1 VIRALELDYHL
12 ARAGQAVGYLAVS
25 VPIAILAIPAVLAVM
40 LGAALTA
47 LAGVGLPVL
56 LGSAAVCRWLLRA
69 DRRVANR
76 LLDTQ
81 LPPLPG
87 APKTS
92 GTLWRRSLAL
102 LADRGLWRIV
112 AALAVRPLLVAGLL
126 VVGLAPVVLFS
137 ELVNLGVQ
145 GIGGLGTVGYLGP
158 WRLTAGLG
166 IVLSLL
172 ALPAAVLAV
181 ATLDALRT
189 LLCTTTR
196 ALLAPRAAPA
206 GPVRE
211 MLAASLGDHSVN
223 IAYWLPD
230 RQAFVDEAGRRVE
243 MPEPDS
249 GRAWTAVERDGRRVA
264 AIVHDIAL
272 DTSPELV
279 HAAAAASSLAIDNE
293 RLKADLRARLEE
305 LRVSRLRIV
314 EAADAAR
321 RRIERDL
328 HDGAQQQLVSLSLQ
342 LRVLKARL
350 KSEPELAGLVDELS
364 AQLAQALEELRELA
378 RGIHPAVLTDH
389 GLGPAIAALS
399 ERVPIT
405 VEPEL
410 DTDGRLPAPVE
421 AAAYFVVAEALTN
434 VVKYA
439 QASTARVR
447 IERIDDELRVA
458 VSDDGVGGARIGG
471 GSGLRGLQDRVAA
484 VGGELLLHSPRG
496 RGTRLEARLPCEPVV
511 GRQAAPA
518 AEDEGSVVGA

>member
-1 VIRALELDYHL
+1 VIGALELDRHL
-12 ARAGQAVGYLAVS
+12 TRAGQAVAYLLVD
-25 VPIAILAIPAVLAVM
+25 VVIALLAIPAVLAVA
-40 LGAALTA
+40 LGAMLTA
-47 LAGVGLPVL
+47 LGGIGLPVL
-56 LGSAAVCRWLLRA
+56 RAATALCRWVLRL
-69 DRRVANR
+69 DRRTANR
-76 LLDTQ
+76 LLGTQ
-81 LPPLPG
+81 IPPLPG
-87 APKTS
+87 GVRTS
-92 GTLWRRSLAL
+92 GTLWRRSVAL
-102 LADRGLWRIV
+102 LADRGTWRIV
-112 AALAVRPLLVAGLL
+112 AALAVHPPLVVGFVL
-126 VVGLAPVVLFS
+126 VGLAPVVLLS
-137 ELVNLGVQ
+137 ELVSLGVQ
-145 GIGGLGTVGYLGP
+145 GIGGLGTVDYLGP
-158 WRLTAGLG
+158 WRLGPGLG
-166 IVLSLL
+166 VLLCL
-172 ALPAAVLAV
+172 IAVPAAVLAV
-181 ATLDALRT
+181 APLDALRT

-230 RQAFVDEAGRRVE
+230 RETFVDESGRRVE
-243 MPEPDS
+243 MPDPSS
-249 GRAWTAVERDGRRVA
+249 GRAWTAVEQDGRRVA
-264 AIVHDIAL
+264 AIVHDVAL

-350 KSEPELAGLVDELS
+350 NGDPELTGLVDQLS
-364 AQLAQALEELRELA
+364 GQLAQALEELRELA

-389 GLGPAIAALS
+389 GLGPAIAALA
-399 ERVPIT
+399 ERVPIE
-405 VEPEL
+405 VDSQL
-410 DTDGRLPAPVE
+410 ATDERMPAPVE

-439 QASTARVR
+439 EANRAVVDIRRRGPDLWVT
-447 IERIDDELRVA
+447 
-458 VSDDGVGGARIGG
+458 VSDDGVGGASIGA

-484 VGGELLLHSPRG
+484 VGGTLTVASAPG
-496 RGTRLEARLPCEPVV
+496 RGTRLTARLPCAPVP
-511 GRQAAPA
+511 APVA
-518 AEDEGSVVGA
+518 PEQDESVVGA

>member
-1 VIRALELDYHL
+1 
-12 ARAGQAVGYLAVS
+12 
-25 VPIAILAIPAVLAVM
+25 M
-40 LGAALTA
+40 
-47 LAGVGLPVL
+47 
-56 LGSAAVCRWLLRA
+56 W
-69 DRRVANR
+69 RV
-76 LLDTQ
+76 
-81 LPPLPG
+81 
-87 APKTS
+87 
-92 GTLWRRSLAL
+92 
-102 LADRGLWRIV
+102 V
-112 AALAVRPLLVAGLL
+112 AALAVQPPLVAGLL
-126 VVGLAPVVLFS
+126 AVALAPVVLLS

-145 GIGGLGTVGYLGP
+145 GIGGLGTIDYLGP
-158 WRLTAGLG
+158 WQLSPALG
-166 IVLSLL
+166 VALCLL
-172 ALPAAVLAV
+172 VLPAAVLAV

-189 LLCTTTR
+189 LLHTITR
-196 ALLAPRAAPA
+196 ALLGPRAAAA

-230 RQAFVDEAGRRVE
+230 RETFVDESGRRVE
-243 MPEPDS
+243 MPDPGS
-249 GRAWTAVERDGRRVA
+249 GRAWTAVEQDGRRVA
-264 AIVHDIAL
+264 AIVHDVAL

-314 EAADAAR
+314 EAGDNAR

-350 KSEPELAGLVDELS
+350 KTQPELAGLVDQLS

-389 GLGPAIAALS
+389 GLGPAIAALAD
-399 ERVPIT
+399 RVPID
-405 VEPEL
+405 VHPEL
-410 DTDGRLPAPVE
+410 ETDARLPAPVE

-439 QASTARVR
+439 GANRARVLIR
-447 IERIDDELRVA
+447 RRGQDLIVT
-458 VSDDGVGGARIGG
+458 VSDDGAGGASIGA

-484 VGGELLLHSPRG
+484 IGGTLSIDSPPG
-496 RGTRLEARLPCEPVV
+496 RGTRLTARLPCTPIAVPEA
-511 GRQAAPA
+511 RT
-518 AEDEGSVVGA
+518 EDEGTVVGA

>member
-1 VIRALELDYHL
+1 VIASLELDRHL
-12 ARAGQAVGYLAVS
+12 ARAGQAVAYLLAS
-25 VPIAILAIPAVLAVM
+25 IPIAILAVPAVLAVV
-40 LGAALTA
+40 LGAMLTA
-47 LAGVGLPVL
+47 LGGIGLPVL
-56 LGSAAVCRWLLRA
+56 LASAAVCRWLLRA
-69 DRRVANR
+69 DRRSANR
-76 LLDTQ
+76 MLGTQ
-81 LPPLPG
+81 IPPLPI
-87 APKTS
+87 PVRTT
-92 GTLWRRSLAL
+92 GTLWRRSVAL
-102 LADRGLWRIV
+102 LGDRGLWRVV
-112 AALAVRPLLVAGLL
+112 AALAVRPLLVVGLL
-126 VVGLAPVVLFS
+126 AVGLAPVVLLA

-145 GIGGLGTVGYLGP
+145 GIGGLGTVDYLGP
-158 WRLTAGLG
+158 WTLGPLLG
-166 IVLSLL
+166 IVLCLL
-172 ALPAAVLAV
+172 SAPVAVLCL
-181 ATLDALRT
+181 ATLHALRT

-196 ALLAPRAAPA
+196 ALLAPRVAPA

-230 RQAFVDEAGRRVE
+230 REAFVDESGRRVE
-243 MPEPDS
+243 MPDPGS
-249 GRAWTAVERDGRRVA
+249 GRAWTAVEQDGRRVA
-264 AIVHDIAL
+264 AIVHDVAL

-314 EAADAAR
+314 EAGDNAR

-350 KSEPELAGLVDELS
+350 KAEPELAGLVDQLS

-399 ERVPIT
+399 ARVPIE
-405 VEPEL
+405 VDAQLAGEE
-410 DTDGRLPAPVE
+410 RHPAPVE

-439 QASTARVR
+439 GASRATLEIRRRGNDLLVT
-447 IERIDDELRVA
+447 
-458 VSDDGVGGARIGG
+458 VSDDGVGGAAIGA

-484 VGGELLLHSPRG
+484 VGGTLAIDSPPG
-496 RGTRLEARLPCEPVV
+496 RGTRLTARIPCTPVPE
-511 GRQAAPA
+511 PA
-518 AEDEGSVVGA
+518 ARDEDTSSVVGA